1 MYHFEWLH
9 ATLPRTHLFF
19 KSAVVITGVLRRLA
33 EANIVLTGTF
43 RNPVSG
49 MVATGVPPSSVIY
62 EHVEALQRSMNAGFA
77 QIETRM
83 AASLVSQT
91 NLLQRLPEDVA
102 TQITNSV
109 TINGVM
115 PVTREILEETISR
128 HLAVHRAEV
137 NRALAAPA
145 VGAPDPAPVAQAGA
159 PDENGFRTWQHS
171 ARFGLIIPIDF
182 TIDGFVFFVIVT
194 VNTNPFLSYPATRT
208 LGAHGTC
215 GTLAP
220 VTQASAPTSC

>member
-1 MYHFEWLH
+1 
-9 ATLPRTHLFF
+9 
-19 KSAVVITGVLRRLA
+19 
-33 EANIVLTGTF
+33 
-43 RNPVSG
+43 

-102 TQITNSV
+102 TEITNSV

-159 PDENGFRTWQHS
+159 PDASGFRTWQHS
-171 ARFGLIIPIDF
+171 ARFRLFTPVDF
-182 TIDGFVFFVIVT
+182 TTIDGFVFFVFVT

-215 GTLAP
+215 GTLAT
-220 VTQASAPTSC
+220 VTRASAPTSC